1 MKNLN
6 LKLVL
11 IIVFSMLFGANHS
24 VIAEQIIEPTKVLDY
39 NVLNSYSETIEFTSD
54 NFAIVKGSLVNKL
67 LVPYVISQINVDGL
81 IVDYAV
87 EEVKIIDDEILLED
101 TDVVLNGMKLVFGED
116 NVYNIIVVGDMN
128 DDAIVN
134 NDDVSVMFE
143 QLLFDGEVGPL
154 NDINNDGV
162 FNNLDITYTVYSI
175 FNSSWVNDTV
185 VNDSLISDFLIS
197 KENIYENDEFEV
209 KYIVKGFEKD
219 FINGFEGNLVYD
231 NEYLQYISY
240 EIDSKYKSFY
250 QGGKFGFILDNY
262 ISEEISEEVIVTF
275 KFKAIKE
282 GNTKIEFSKI
292 STSMN
297 GVMMYL
303 DKDMV
308 SCDVSINNDGIR
320 GDAGINPD
328 GNIQE
333 PNDEVVDTSTN
344 NGVITDTPVTNLI
357 VRPVINNPIISV
369 EDKSNSEV
377 LTVVSLSSD
386 SFINSLKIDG
396 YEIDFDK
403 AKYDY
408 NISVPYDINSLDLE
422 IVLSDSD
429 ASYEIFGNDSFKVG
443 KNVVSIVVTALDGSN
458 STYTINVNKEEKVLE
473 EESVEEETSNS
484 SRVVIIIL
492 IILVIIG
499 LIYVIFKDDEEDE
512 K

>member
-1 MKNLN
+1 
-6 LKLVL
+6 
-11 IIVFSMLFGANHS
+11 
-24 VIAEQIIEPTKVLDY
+24 
-39 NVLNSYSETIEFTSD
+39 
-54 NFAIVKGSLVNKL
+54 
-67 LVPYVISQINVDGL
+67 
-81 IVDYAV
+81 
-87 EEVKIIDDEILLED
+87 
-101 TDVVLNGMKLVFGED
+101 
-116 NVYNIIVVGDMN
+116 
-128 DDAIVN
+128 
-134 NDDVSVMFE
+134 
-143 QLLFDGEVGPL
+143 
-154 NDINNDGV
+154 
-162 FNNLDITYTVYSI
+162 
-175 FNSSWVNDTV
+175 
-185 VNDSLISDFLIS
+185 
-197 KENIYENDEFEV
+197 
-209 KYIVKGFEKD
+209 
-219 FINGFEGNLVYD
+219 
-231 NEYLQYISY
+231 
-240 EIDSKYKSFY
+240 
-250 QGGKFGFILDNY
+250 
-262 ISEEISEEVIVTF
+262 
-275 KFKAIKE
+275 
-282 GNTKIEFSKI
+282 
-292 STSMN
+292 MN

-308 SCDVSINNDGIR
+308 SCDVSINNYGIG